1 MSTMD
6 ELKVATGIA
15 SMLADPCRLQ
25 MLQYLTWGCCS
36 VAELVELTGSSQ
48 PNVSNHLRNLRNH
61 SLVAAEKKGRL
72 VIYRVAS
79 PAIAEV
85 ISSLSWA
92 ATLDRNATT
101 MQTPDPL
108 RRARACYDHLA
119 GTVGVRLFKGLVEH
133 GALTDSKFPW
143 AEVEIGPHA
152 ESIFCKLGINLA
164 ARQLDSGHRRLA
176 FGCPDWSELGKYHL
190 GGRLGALLF
199 ERFFAEGWIE
209 RVDTRAISVTDS
221 GNQALDWLI
230 DKAAEI

>member
-1 MSTMD
+1 MMD

-15 SMLADPCRLQ
+15 SMLADPYRLQ
-25 MLQYLTWGCCS
+25 MLQYLTWGRCS

-61 SLVAAEKKGRL
+61 GLVAAEKKGRL

-92 ATLDRNATT
+92 ATGDRNATT
-101 MQTPDPL
+101 MQTPEPL

-119 GTVGVRLFKGLVEH
+119 GTVGVRVFKGLVDH

-152 ESIFCKLGINLA
+152 ESVFCRLGVNLA
-164 ARQLDSGHRRLA
+164 VRQLDGRHRRLA
-176 FGCPDWSELGKYHL
+176 FGCPDWSELGQYHL
-190 GGRLGALLF
+190 GGCLGALLF
-199 ERFFAEGWIE
+199 EHFFAEGWIE
-209 RVDTRAISVTDS
+209 REDTRAISVTDS

-230 DKAAEI
+230 DKVAET